1 MSNQKTPTVIKT
13 ENASRVLQLMDS
25 YEDAPNDYSKFV
37 KSVSEEQGISIE
49 QLEKELEDF
58 I

>member
-1 MSNQKTPTVIKT
+1 MSKSPKKT

-25 YEDAPNDYSKFV
+25 SEHGEGRYGEFV
-37 KSVSEEQGISIE
+37 KLVANDANISIA
-49 QLEKELEDF
+49 QLEQELDPF